1 MRRGIAIAGLLFAV
15 TLAIFVASALT
26 QAQQSALLPSEQVLR
41 GKYLAILGDCASCHT
56 SKDGAA
62 YAGGRGLNSGFGII
76 YSANITPDRETGIGN
91 WSTDQFYRAMHQGI
105 ADDDSHLYPAFP
117 YPYFTHMTRADDDA
131 IYAYLRTI
139 PAVHAKPPPNKLPFP
154 LNIRGIMAIWN
165 ALYFSEGEYK
175 PDPTKSVEW
184 NRGAYIVTGPGH
196 CGGCHT
202 PKNFLMADEYDRALS
217 GSPIDNWFAA
227 DLTGEPRAGLAS
239 WTAADIE
246 EYLKSGRNARATAS
260 GSMQEVIGLST
271 SRMEDA
277 DRAAIAIYLKGLPP
291 SAPVKQSSA
300 PDPAAMRAGG
310 AIFVDACSSCHLSQG
325 RGQLRLFPPLAGSAT
340 VQSHDA
346 TTVLHIILRGSH
358 SLATND
364 KPTPLAMPAFTWKL
378 NDQQV
383 ADVATYIRNS
393 WGNQASQVDAADV
406 AKLRSDLAKG
416 GGN

>member
-1 MRRGIAIAGLLFAV
+1 MKRATAIAGLLCVAALA
-15 TLAIFVASALT
+15 TLVAPALT
-26 QAQQSALLPSEQVLR
+26 QAQQGASSSGELAVR

-91 WSTDQFYRAMHQGI
+91 WSADQFYRAMHKGL
-105 ADDDSHLYPAFP
+105 AADDSHLYPAFP

-131 IYAYLRTI
+131 LYAYLRTV
-139 PAVHAKPPPNKLPFP
+139 PAVHAQPPPNKLPFP
-154 LNIRGIMAIWN
+154 LSIRGLMAIWN
-165 ALYFSEGEYK
+165 ALYFSEGAYK
-175 PDPTKSVEW
+175 PDPAQSAEW

-202 PKNFLMADEYDRALS
+202 PKNFLMADENDRTLS

-227 DLTGEPRAGLAS
+227 DLSGESRAGLAS

-246 EYLKSGRNARATAS
+246 EYLKNGRNARATAS

-271 SRMEDA
+271 GRMEDGN
-277 DRAAIAIYLKGLPP
+277 RAAIAAYLKALPP
-291 SAPVKQSSA
+291 SAPAKQSSA
-300 PDPAAMRAGG
+300 PDPAAMRAGE
-310 AIFVDACSSCHLSQG
+310 AIFADACSSCHLSQG
-325 RGQLRLFPPLAGSAT
+325 RGQPRLFPPLAGSAP

-346 TTVLHIILRGSH
+346 TTVLHIILQGSH
-358 SLATND
+358 SLATDD
-364 KPTPLAMPAFTWKL
+364 KPTPLAMPAFAWKL
-378 NDQQV
+378 NDRQI

-393 WGNQASQVDAADV
+393 WGNQASSVDAADV
-406 AKLRSDLAKG
+406 RELRNDLAKAS
-416 GGN
+416 GN